1 MKGEDMDSDRET
13 LKADLGRIMDM
24 VWSSTLGEPLA
35 PMTISKRPPPPLY
48 TACLQV
54 AGAYE
59 GTMLL
64 EIPVH
69 IGRSI
74 AGQMFGMEPAAV
86 SDAEVRD
93 AVGELVNMIGGNVKA
108 LLPGPSFI
116 SLPAVAEG
124 SDYLFSLPGTVLAA
138 AENYECKGA
147 CIRFALF
154 ESARCAAGRRGN

>member
-1 MKGEDMDSDRET
+1 MDSDNDN

-24 VWSSTLGEPLA
+24 VWSSTIGEPLM
-35 PMTISKRPPPPLY
+35 PMKTGQRPPPPLY

-54 AGAYE
+54 AGTFE

-64 EIPVH
+64 EIPVQ
-69 IGRSI
+69 IGRNI
-74 AGQMFGMEPAAV
+74 AGLMFGLEPTAV
-86 SDAEVRD
+86 SDAETRD
-93 AVGELVNMIGGNVKA
+93 AVGEIVNMIGGNVKV

-124 SDYLFSLPGTVLAA
+124 SDYLFSLPGTVLVAS
-138 AENYECKGA
+138 ENYECQGA

-154 ESARCAAGRRGN
+154 ESSRCAAGRARR